1 MLKTNVLIKIPE
13 FRYSTTYQKP
23 SPLNWN
29 FGVSPQ
35 NFMLLSPQQANL
47 SGNALVY
54 KLNLNSMI
62 RSLLFMSLLYLG
74 FGEAA
79 SSQTLEPNSTA
90 TTTNYGWSKDKPK
103 NTQKAVKLKM
113 PMVSKSTKYS
123 KPKPMSFDWFFSGP
137 QLLTCDQFPT
147 PWWNIFALTIRFAR
161 ILGIGIR
168 MIFQQ
173 SVQD

>member
-1 MLKTNVLIKIPE
+1 
-13 FRYSTTYQKP
+13 
-23 SPLNWN
+23 
-29 FGVSPQ
+29 
-35 NFMLLSPQQANL
+35 
-47 SGNALVY
+47 
-54 KLNLNSMI
+54 MI

-123 KPKPMSFDWFFSGP
+123 KPKPMSFEVYQAQSIKRLEGLKRVNLPAKEISKFKGAVNQKPAVIEVAPKMDKNCLKINGIIQRP
-137 QLLTCDQFPT
+137 QQK
-147 PWWNIFALTIRFAR
+147 ALKLKKPDNSPKTNAKF
-161 ILGIGIR
+161 
-168 MIFQQ
+168 
-173 SVQD
+173 